1 MLDILT
7 DIAALEKR
15 TIVLQMWGL
24 VFFALRVWD
33 VRREN
38 EEVTV

>member
-1 MLDILT
+1 MLYILT
-7 DIAALEKR
+7 EIAALEKW
-15 TIVLQMWGL
+15 TIVLQVWGL
-24 VFFALRVWD
+24 VFFALRVWY